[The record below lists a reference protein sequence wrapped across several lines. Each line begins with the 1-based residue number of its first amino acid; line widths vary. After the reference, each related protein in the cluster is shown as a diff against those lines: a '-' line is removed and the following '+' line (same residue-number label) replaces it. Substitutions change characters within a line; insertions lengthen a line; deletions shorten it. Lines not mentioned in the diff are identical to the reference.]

1 MIVNQEHAK
10 KANTTPE
17 TTHRNKELFL
27 DSADQSTFFNRH
39 FTNFNNVSI
48 SATENNCHLDTTVF
62 KKYKKTFFEDWIVPE
77 QV

>member
-10 KANTTPE
+10 KASTTPE

-27 DSADQSTFFNRH
+27 DSADQFTFFNRH
-39 FTNFNNVSI
+39 FINPNEVSLSGI
-48 SATENNCHLDTTVF
+48 ENNRHLDTTVF

-77 QV
+77 KV